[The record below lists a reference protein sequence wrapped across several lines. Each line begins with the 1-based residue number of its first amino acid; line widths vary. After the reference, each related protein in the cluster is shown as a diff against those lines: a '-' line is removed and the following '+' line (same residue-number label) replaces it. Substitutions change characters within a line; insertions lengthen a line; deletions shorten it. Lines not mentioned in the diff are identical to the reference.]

1 MSIRLKIVSEFEN
14 FAKEHKKTLPPLTD
28 DLVLLDSG
36 IDSLGFAVIVSRLE
50 ESVGVDPFSTSE
62 ETDFPVT
69 FGDFVKLYENAAR

>member
-1 MSIRLKIVSEFEN
+1 
-14 FAKEHKKTLPPLTD
+14 
-28 DLVLLDSG
+28 VLLDSG